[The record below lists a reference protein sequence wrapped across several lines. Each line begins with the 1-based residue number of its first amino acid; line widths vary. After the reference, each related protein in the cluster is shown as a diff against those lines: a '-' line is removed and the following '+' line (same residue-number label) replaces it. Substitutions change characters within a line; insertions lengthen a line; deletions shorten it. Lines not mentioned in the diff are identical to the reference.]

1 MERERNLGLGA
12 AHGAD
17 PRPQAAAHRRADR
30 QHGDWVGLGA
40 SIAIAASSRVAAA
53 LGRRTAAF
61 GLYSAQGNANLS
73 RVPQRLRRVRC
84 GFGLADLP
92 GFAASFSSLIPN

>member
-1 MERERNLGLGA
+1 MARTQGRRPPRIAGPPPGTAIGLVLALILEVARQWLGY
-12 AHGAD
+12 
-17 PRPQAAAHRRADR
+17 
-30 QHGDWVGLGA
+30 
-40 SIAIAASSRVAAA
+40 SAIDQS
-53 LGRRTAAF
+53 LDRRTAAF